1 MREHRLVERSGMRA
15 LLRLLALF
23 ATLLCVR
30 AASAAPA
37 FTFAGPGATFRP
49 DTPVR
54 LSIQSYNEVD
64 VEVGVVPISLDEL
77 IAVERGAASEK
88 LAADLTKDRRP
99 LKTVRTTIPTNQKQE
114 PHAVDIGRLKPGF
127 YGLRVRANDRA
138 LGVQLA
144 VVTSLGVAAT
154 DVGDAFTAYAVDLRT
169 LHARSD
175 VTFERFPAGGGAA
188 ETRRPDASGL
198 VSFTR
203 AAGTGSDDVLV
214 ARGDDGALAVTRGV
228 NGYGSAAE
236 RGYVQTDRP
245 IYRPGDRVQ
254 FRAIV
259 RDGVPGAFTVPSG
272 EQQVRLRDPSGKTVF
287 TAQRNLDAY
296 GTLSGEIPLGDDPQL
311 GSYTLIAS
319 GGESTSVVGG
329 FEVQAYKKPEYLLDV
344 SHPAATPGGDVVRF
358 GVAARYFF
366 GRPAAGMKLHY
377 RAYFREAYA
386 WWRRGSPFRFAGYL
400 PAYESEP
407 APLQGDLVADAA
419 GRATI
424 AIPTERVTREKQ
436 LTVEVDGRDDSGRT
450 VTAQAFSQV
459 TPGSFFVGIIPKT
472 YFNVLGDTVELTLRS
487 ETYAPGSRPR
497 PRTPVSVAFTRQWW
511 DGTSR
516 EEELK
521 DDAQSVV
528 TDENGSATVRWK
540 PSSGGYF
547 MVKASSRDER
557 GREIVSSTGVW
568 IAAQRYDR
576 GYTFDQP
583 QVLPQKAEYAPGER
597 ATLLVT
603 VPHAD
608 VDALVHVVGGAS
620 DRVFVR
626 RLATTASTIEIEPP
640 PDAAYYRVSV
650 SVPTAQGIASANAA
664 LNVAPAPHLLHVA
677 VRPDKAV
684 YRPGERARFALRVAD
699 TQGKPVRAQ
708 LALAVVDDA
717 IFALRPEST
726 IDPYGAFYRSG
737 LPWRQDGTSWRNLD
751 VPLSLYLYVQ
761 SLKTIGS
768 TTARSMTALAPAPPP
783 APAVVPSQTTDV
795 YSIAG
800 AQTSKPS
807 LQKLRSD
814 FRDTA
819 YWTPSVVTGD
829 NGRAVVTFNW
839 PDSLTSYT
847 ASGVAITPQ
856 TDVGA
861 GHGGALVTKDFLVRL
876 GAPRFL
882 RRGDAARI
890 TAVAQGTPKAK
901 RALLRFSAPEL
912 GVADDTTAARFDAH
926 ATASAGWNVRGGEL
940 GSAPLKLAGTSGT
953 LSDGMRIALPVE
965 SAGTAQHVRAA
976 GMLPSATSVALKLPR
991 GAEAGNLRVDLAPSA
1006 LAQLAAGVRLLQV
1019 YPYYCVEQTMS
1030 AALPAIYVDRMRKRM
1045 HLPPND
1051 GPAPKDVA
1059 KRAVDRLVKLQHYDG
1074 SWGWWEHDHA
1084 NPFMSA
1090 YALYGLA
1097 ELARDGY
1104 AVPADTL
1111 ANGVKSLAR
1120 QAAGD
1125 TQSLA
1130 FWGGR
1135 QAGSEWNTRAYMLFA
1150 LADADPKAVDRDLL
1164 AKTGAQAKN
1173 LNSYALATLGLAHLE
1188 LNDRAGAQPLLDELL
1203 KRTLDDGTYAQW
1215 KGGGWHYG
1223 WEDDPIETTAYALRF
1238 VHAMAPND
1246 PRVARAVS
1254 WLRTQQH
1261 GSWWESTKDTAAAIY
1276 AMTEAV
1282 PIDAHELDPHETVRV
1297 TLDGRV
1303 VKSVRI
1309 DAPVLPRAL
1318 ASFTL
1323 PAKLVRRGGTLRF
1336 ERAGTGALTWSTDWT
1351 QYVPAPSLAQLDPA
1365 FSIVRTYSAPGGN
1378 EWHVGDRIDVDV
1390 TVTVN
1395 SDVQYVAVEDP
1406 LPAGLEYQP
1415 NQYESGDDW
1424 SGLQFFDDRVVFFTD
1439 RIWARVPIHLRYTLR
1454 ATTAG
1459 SFTAPATSAYAMYGP
1474 PRTASGEVAH
1484 IAIR

>member
-1 MREHRLVERSGMRA
+1 VRERRLVERPGMRA
-15 LLRLLALF
+15 LLRLLAF
-23 ATLLCVR
+23 FTTLLCVR
-30 AASAAPA
+30 AASAAPEFSFVGA
-37 FTFAGPGATFRP
+37 GATFRP

-54 LSIQSYNEVD
+54 VSIQSYYEVN
-64 VEVGVVPISLDEL
+64 VEIGVVPVSLDEL

-88 LAADLTKDRRP
+88 LAADLEHDRRP
-99 LKTVRTTIPTNQKQE
+99 IKTVRTTIPDNPKQE
-114 PHAVDIGRLKPGF
+114 PHTVEIGTLKPGF
-127 YGLRVRANDRA
+127 YGLRVRANGQPR
-138 LGVQLA
+138 GVQLA
-144 VVTSLGVAAT
+144 VVTSLGVATT

-175 VTFERFPAGGGAA
+175 VTFERYPARSGAA

-198 VSFTR
+198 VSFPR
-203 AAGTGSDDVLV
+203 AAGNGSGDVLV

-228 NGYGSAAE
+228 TGYQSASE

-245 IYRPGDRVQ
+245 IYRPGDRVR

-259 RDGVPGAFTVPSG
+259 RDGGPGAFSVPNG
-272 EQQVRLRDPSGKTVF
+272 EQQVRLRDPSGKTIF

-296 GTLSGEIPLGDDPQL
+296 GTLSGDIPLGDDPQL
-311 GSYTLIAS
+311 GSYMLSAGS
-319 GGESTSVVGG
+319 GESSSAVGQ

-344 SHPAATPGGDVVRF
+344 SRPAATPGGEVVRF

-377 RAYFREAYA
+377 RAYFRQGYG
-386 WWRRGSPFRFAGYL
+386 WWRNGSPFRFAGYR
-400 PAYESEP
+400 PVYESEP
-407 APLQGDLVADAA
+407 SPLQGDLVADAA

-424 AIPTERVTREKQ
+424 AIQTERVTREKQ

-450 VTAQAFSQV
+450 VTAQAFSQI
-459 TPGSFFVGIIPKT
+459 TPGSFFLGIIPKT
-472 YFNVLGDTVELTLRS
+472 YFNVLGEVVELTVRS
-487 ETYAPGSRPR
+487 QTYAPRYPARPH
-497 PRTPVSVAFTRQWW
+497 TPVSITFARQWW
-511 DGTSR
+511 DRTSH
-516 EEELK
+516 EEDLTG
-521 DDAQSVV
+521 DAQSVV

-547 MVKASSRDER
+547 VVNATSRDER
-557 GREIVSSTGVW
+557 GREITSSNAVW
-568 IAAQRYDR
+568 IAAQRYER
-576 GYTFDQP
+576 GYTFEQP

-608 VDALVHVVGGAS
+608 VDALVHVVGGAT

-626 RLATTASTIEIEPP
+626 RLATTASTVEIEPP
-640 PDAAYYRVSV
+640 SDAAYYRVSV
-650 SVPTAQGIASANAA
+650 SVPTAQGMASANAA
-664 LNVAPAPHLLHVA
+664 LNVAPAPHLLQVA

-684 YRPGERARFALRVAD
+684 YGPGERARFAVRVAD

-708 LALAVVDDA
+708 IALAVVDDA

-726 IDPYGAFYRSG
+726 IDPYGAFYRNG
-737 LPWRQDGTSWRNLD
+737 MPWRQDGSSWHGLD
-751 VPLSLYLYVQ
+751 APLSLYLYVQ
-761 SLKTIGS
+761 PQLRTIGNVNS
-768 TTARSMTALAPAPPP
+768 RGAAALAPPPP
-783 APAVVPSQTTDV
+783 TPGFAPSQAADV

-800 AQTSKPS
+800 AQTNKPS

-819 YWTPSVVTGD
+819 YWTPAVVTGND
-829 NGRAVVTFNW
+829 GRAVVTFNW

-890 TAVAQGTPKAK
+890 TAVAQGTRKAK

-926 ATASAGWNVRGGEL
+926 ASASVGWNVRGGEL
-940 GSAPLKLAGTSGT
+940 GAAPVRLAGTSGT
-953 LSDGMRIALPVE
+953 LSDGMRTTLPVE
-965 SAGTAQHVRAA
+965 SDGTPQHLRAA
-976 GMLPSATSVALKLPR
+976 GKLPSATSLALKLPR
-991 GAEAGNLRVDLAPSA
+991 GAEAGDLRVDLAPSA

-1045 HLPPND
+1045 NLPPAD

-1084 NPFMSA
+1084 NPFMTA

-1097 ELARDGY
+1097 ELAHDGY

-1111 ANGVKSLAR
+1111 GNGVKSLAR

-1130 FWGGR
+1130 LWGGR
-1135 QAGSEWNTRAYMLFA
+1135 QSGSEWNTRAYMLFA

-1164 AKTGAQAKN
+1164 AKTDAQAKN
-1173 LNSYALATLGLAHLE
+1173 LNAYALATLGLAHLE
-1188 LNDRAGAQPLLDELL
+1188 LNDRAGAQPLLAELL
-1203 KRTLDDGTYAQW
+1203 QRTSDDGTYAQW
-1215 KGGGWHYG
+1215 KSGGWHYG
-1223 WEDDPIETTAYALRF
+1223 WQDDPIETTAYALRF
-1238 VHAMAPND
+1238 VHAMTPDD
-1246 PRVARAVS
+1246 PRVARAVN

-1276 AMTEAV
+1276 AMSEAV
-1282 PIDAHELDPHETVRV
+1282 PLDEHELDPHETVRV

-1303 VKSVRI
+1303 VNSVRI

-1318 ASFTL
+1318 ASFTV
-1323 PAKLVRRGGTLRF
+1323 PAKLLRRGGTLRF

-1351 QYVPAPSLAQLDPA
+1351 QYVPALALAQLDPT
-1365 FSIVRTYSAPGGN
+1365 FTVRRTYSTPGGN
-1378 EWHVGDRIDVDV
+1378 EWHVGDQIDVDL
-1390 TVTVN
+1390 TVSAN
-1395 SDVQYVAVEDP
+1395 SDAQFVAVEDP

-1415 NQYESGDDW
+1415 AQYQSGDDW

-1439 RIWARVPIHLRYTLR
+1439 RIWANSAIHLHYTLR

-1459 SFTAPATSAYAMYGP
+1459 SFTAPATNVYAMYGP
-1474 PRTASGEVAH
+1474 PLTSTGEEAK
-1484 IAIR
+1484 IRIR